1 MMYSG
6 CSYPS
11 PFQLHQSVS
20 IWMSARLKQHVVV
33 ELWLYRAVLG
43 SLVVAAGTGMSSAR
57 CLKDALGSSPWD
69 GFLQGAGCHLTLV
82 CHAEI
87 LGQRFEISGLLQ
99 FERYPPRKHEKV
111 WEV

>member
-57 CLKDALGSSPWD
+57 CLKEGCFGLKALGWLSAWCW
-69 GFLQGAGCHLTLV
+69 L
-82 CHAEI
+82 
-87 LGQRFEISGLLQ
+87 
-99 FERYPPRKHEKV
+99 PPHICV
-111 WEV
+111 PH